1 MLSFREPGWSRRD
14 FLRVGSLAL
23 GGLSLADLARA
34 ASTPLGTGA
43 DAGNLLTGKS
53 VVFLFMHGGPPQTET
68 FDPKM
73 GAPSG
78 IRSVTGEVRTSLP
91 GVTYGST
98 FPLLARLA
106 HKTAV
111 IRSFV
116 TGDGNHDIKP
126 LVCRD
131 TFGANPGSIFSRVAG
146 SNHPKTGVPT
156 NIALFPRSVS
166 PDAQPANRNFGDF
179 LSAGRLGSAHAPFEP
194 GGGGQLQKDMTLAI
208 PKDRLGDRK
217 ELLERLDDLQRAFD
231 AYAGSVETDPFRE
244 QAFSVLLGGV
254 SKAFDLSTESPALID
269 RYDTSRLIRPESVS
283 PRWKNRKNYLDHQQS
298 LGRQML
304 LARKLC
310 EAGCGFVTV
319 TTNFVWDFHA
329 DDNNATVDEG
339 LRYVGAP
346 FDRAVSAFIEDV
358 ESRGLGGKIL
368 LVCCGEMG
376 RTPKLNK
383 NGGRDHWGGLAPLL
397 LHGGGLKMGQVIGD
411 STRDAGEPNSDP
423 VTIRHLVGTIARTVF
438 NPDELRVA
446 RGMPDEIIKLTEY
459 EYIRELF

>member
-1 MLSFREPGWSRRD
+1 MLSFREPGRSRRE
-14 FLRVGSLAL
+14 FLRVGGLAL
-23 GGLSLADLARA
+23 GGLTLADLARA
-34 ASTPLGTGA
+34 G

-53 VVFLFMHGGPPQTET
+53 IVFLFMHGGPPQTET

-73 GAPSG
+73 GAPSE
-78 IRSVTGEVRTSLP
+78 IRSVTGEVKTSLP

-111 IRSFV
+111 VRSFV
-116 TGDGNHDIKP
+116 TGDGNHDLKP

-146 SNHPKTGVPT
+146 SNHPRTGVPT
-156 NIALFPRSVS
+156 NIALFPRSVT
-166 PDAQPANRNFGDF
+166 PDAQPASRSFGDF
-179 LSAGRLGSAHAPFEP
+179 LSSGRFGSAHAPFEP

-208 PKDRLGDRK
+208 PKDRLGNRK

-231 AYAGSVETDPFRE
+231 TDAGGGETDPFRE

-254 SKAFDLSTESPALID
+254 SKAFDLSAESPALIE
-269 RYDTSRLIRPESVS
+269 RYDTARLIRPESVS
-283 PRWKNRKNYLDHQQS
+283 PRWKNRKNYLDHQHS

-329 DDNNATVDEG
+329 DENNATVDEG

-397 LHGGGLKMGQVIGD
+397 LYGGGLKMGRVIGD

-423 VTIRHLVGTIARTVF
+423 VTIRHLVGTIARTLF
-438 NPDELRVA
+438 NVDELRVA

-459 EYIRELF
+459 EHIRELF